1 MRAKRPDRVLLLI
14 VLTLIV
20 VGFAIFMSAS
30 LGQMGRDSASFTTV
44 ALKQL
49 GVLLSGLILTIV
61 FANTPYRS
69 IKPYSPYLFALAVVL
84 TGLVFVPGLGFVY
97 GGAKRWL
104 LLGPFTIQP
113 SEFLKFTFIIF
124 LAAWASVRKDRLQSL
139 SNGFLPFLIFLGI
152 VGGLMLLQPD
162 TGTLMVIVAGA
173 LGIFVA
179 AGGHW
184 RHLFLLFLLGI
195 VAVGLLA
202 FTRPYVRD
210 RIETFLNPKHDVTG
224 SSYQIN
230 QSLIAIGSGGLMGR
244 GFGQSVQ
251 KFNFLPQPIGD
262 SIFAV
267 ASEEFGL
274 LGASLLVFLYLAFA
288 IWGLKIMS
296 KVIDPFGRLLGT
308 GLIVLIT
315 SQAFINI
322 GAMLGLLPLTG
333 VPLPFI
339 SHGGTAL
346 LFALIGVGIIL
357 NISKNETKI

>member
-1 MRAKRPDRVLLLI
+1 MKAKRPDRVLLLI
-14 VLTLIV
+14 VLVLIV
-20 VGFAIFMSAS
+20 VGFAIFLSAS
-30 LGQMGRDSASFTTV
+30 LGQMGRDSASFSTV

-49 GVLLSGLILTIV
+49 GVLLGGLILTIL
-61 FANTPYRS
+61 FANLPYKS
-69 IKPYSPYLFALAVVL
+69 LKPYSPYLLALAIGL
-84 TGLVFVPGLGFVY
+84 TALVFLPGFGFSF

-104 LLGPFTIQP
+104 ELGPFTLQP
-113 SEFLKFTFIIF
+113 SEFLKLAFIIF
-124 LAAWASVRKDRLQSL
+124 LAAWAGARKDRLQSFAG
-139 SNGFLPFLIFLGI
+139 GFLPFLIFLG
-152 VGGLMLLQPD
+152 VVSGLMLLQPD
-162 TGTLMVIVAGA
+162 TGTLMVIIAGA
-173 LGIFVA
+173 LGIFIA
-179 AGGHW
+179 ADGHW
-184 RHLFLLFLLGI
+184 RHLFLLFLLGVMAI
-195 VAVGLLA
+195 GFLAV
-202 FTRPYVRD
+202 TRPYVRD
-210 RIETFLNPKHDVTG
+210 RIETFLNPKHDLTG

-230 QSLIAIGSGGLMGR
+230 QSLIAIGSGGVLGR

-274 LGASLLVFLYLAFA
+274 LGASLLIALYLAFA

-296 KVIDPFGRLLGT
+296 RVVDPFGRLLGT

-315 SQAFINI
+315 GQAFINI

-346 LFALIGVGIIL
+346 LFALIEVGIIL
-357 NISKNETKI
+357 NISKAK

>member
-1 MRAKRPDRVLLLI
+1 MKARRPDRVLLLI

-20 VGFAIFMSAS
+20 VGFAIFLSAS
-30 LGQMGRDSASFTTV
+30 LGQMGRDSASFSTV

-49 GVLLSGLILTIV
+49 SVLLGGLILMIV
-61 FANTPYRS
+61 FANLPYKQF
-69 IKPYSPYLFALAVVL
+69 KPYSPYLFVLAIAL
-84 TGLVFVPGLGFVY
+84 TGLVFVPGFGLTY
-97 GGAKRWL
+97 GGARRWL
-104 LLGPFTIQP
+104 ELGPLTFQP
-113 SEFLKFTFIIF
+113 AEFLKFIFIVF
-124 LAAWASVRKDRLQSL
+124 LAAWASARKNRLKDL
-139 SNGFLPFLIFLGI
+139 AGGFLPFLIFLGI
-152 VGGLMLLQPD
+152 VGALMVLQRD
-162 TGTLMVIVAGA
+162 TGTLMVMVAGA
-173 LGIFVA
+173 VGIFIT
-179 AGGHW
+179 AGGYW
-184 RHLFLLFLLGI
+184 RHLFLLFLIGVI
-195 VAVGLLA
+195 AIGFLA

-210 RIETFLNPKHDVTG
+210 RIETFLNPKHDLTG

-230 QSLIAIGSGGLMGR
+230 QSLIAIGSGGMFGR

-274 LGASLLVFLYLAFA
+274 LGATILILLYLAFA
-288 IWGLKIMS
+288 IWGLKLMS
-296 KVIDPFGRLLGT
+296 RVVDPFGRLLGT
-308 GLIVLIT
+308 GLIILII

-346 LFALIGVGIIL
+346 LFALIEVGIIL
-357 NISKNETKI
+357 NISKTK

>member
-1 MRAKRPDRVLLLI
+1 MRTKRPDRVLLLI
-14 VLTLIV
+14 VLTLII

-49 GVLLSGLILTIV
+49 GVLLVGLVLMII
-61 FANTPYRS
+61 FANLPYKNL
-69 IKPYSPYLFALAVVL
+69 KPYSPYIFALAIIL
-84 TGLVFVPGLGFVY
+84 TGLVFVPGLSFTY
-97 GGAKRWL
+97 GGARRWL
-104 LLGPFTIQP
+104 LLGPFTFQP
-113 SEFLKFTFIIF
+113 SEFLKFVFIIF
-124 LAAWASVRKDRLQSL
+124 LAAWAGARKDRLQRL
-139 SNGFLPFLIFLGI
+139 SDGFLPFLFFLVI
-152 VGGLMLLQPD
+152 VSGLMLLQPD
-162 TGTLMVIVAGA
+162 TGTLMVIIAGA
-173 LGIFVA
+173 LGIFVV

-195 VAVGLLA
+195 VAIGLLA

-210 RIETFLNPKHDVTG
+210 RIETFLNPKHDLTG

-230 QSLIAIGSGGLMGR
+230 QSLIAIGSGGLLGR

-274 LGASLLVFLYLAFA
+274 LGASLLIFLYLAFA
-288 IWGLKIMS
+288 VWGLKIMS
-296 KVIDPFGRLLGT
+296 KVIDPFGRFLGT
-308 GLIVLIT
+308 GLIILIT
-315 SQAFINI
+315 GQAFINI

-346 LFALIGVGIIL
+346 LFALIEVGIIL
-357 NISKNETKI
+357 NISKTK

>member
-1 MRAKRPDRVLLLI
+1 MKTRRPDRVLLLI

-30 LGQMGRDSASFTTV
+30 LGQVGRDSASFSTV

-49 GVLLSGLILTIV
+49 GILLGGLVLTIL
-61 FANTPYRS
+61 FASLPYKS
-69 IKPYSPYLFALAVVL
+69 IKPYSPYLFFLALAM
-84 TGLVFVPGLGFVY
+84 TALVFVPGIGFSY
-97 GGAKRWL
+97 GGARRWIE
-104 LLGPFTIQP
+104 LGPLTIQP
-113 SEFLKFTFIIF
+113 SEFLKFIFIVF
-124 LAAWASVRKDRLQSL
+124 LAAWASARKDRFQRLGDGL
-139 SNGFLPFLIFLGI
+139 LPFLVFLGI
-152 VGGLMLLQPD
+152 VGGLILFQPD
-162 TGTLMVIVAGA
+162 TGTFMATASGA
-173 LGIFVA
+173 LGIFIV
-179 AGGHW
+179 AGGKW
-184 RHLFLLFLLGI
+184 KHLFLLGLLGVI
-195 VAVGLLA
+195 AVGFLA
-202 FTRPYVRD
+202 ATRPYVRD
-210 RIETFLNPKHDVTG
+210 RIGTFLNPKHDITG

-274 LGASLLVFLYLAFA
+274 LGSVLLIVLYLVFAL
-288 IWGLKIMS
+288 WGLKLMS
-296 KVIDPFGRLLGT
+296 HVIDPFGRYLGT
-308 GLIVLIT
+308 GLIILIT
-315 SQAFINI
+315 GQAFINI

-346 LFALIGVGIIL
+346 LFALIEVGIIL
-357 NISKNETKI
+357 NISKANK